1 MMTIDDISSWF
12 SGGVILR
19 IPKFFSPL
27 IKLVY
32 ITVVECDEDFI
43 AVTTRGW
50 GTEKYRAPCIEFSE
64 AIKKGEAANV
74 YQSSFATNMCTCGKF
89 LESIKKGSNVNAAR
103 WRCGRN
109 DYSLGFFRC
118 SLLSLRPHASST
130 HEEKLAPGFSSF
142 SRSTLASI
150 SAISSCGKRIAFLSD
165 LLFEFPV
172 AIANAHI
179 FLFGGSTPYNKKRHS
194 KTLDVGAHQ
203 NVRWAHTLSTGK
215 AQEIHK
221 ITKPGSASTLTGPLT
236 TNDRESIEAA
246 MLNHTTL
253 PQGWNTPTQTQPAFT
268 YVFVAIRR
276 TSPQLKH
283 EQRRVT
289 ACTEREARKILV
301 RDFIL
306 VLASRIAAQAVN
318 HG

>member
-1 MMTIDDISSWF
+1 MMTNDDVLSAMNLTKPDIGKYIAGTAGGFSAVIS
-12 SGGVILR
+12 
-19 IPKFFSPL
+19 
-27 IKLVY
+27 LVELSFA
-32 ITVVECDEDFI
+32 TS
-43 AVTTRGW
+43 TR
-50 GTEKYRAPCIEFSE
+50 AEFSE
-64 AIKKGEAANV
+64 A
-74 YQSSFATNMCTCGKF
+74 
-89 LESIKKGSNVNAAR
+89 IKKGSNVNAAR
-103 WRCGRN
+103 WKCGRAN
-109 DYSLGFFRC
+109 YSLGFFRC
-118 SLLSLRPHASST
+118 SFLSLRPHASST
-130 HEEKLAPGFSSF
+130 QEEKLAPGFSSF
-142 SRSTLASI
+142 SRSTLASM

-165 LLFEFPV
+165 LLLVFPV
-172 AIANAHI
+172 AIASAHI
-179 FLFGGSTPYNKKRHS
+179 FVCGGSTPYNKKRHS

-203 NVRWAHTLSTGK
+203 NVRWVHTLSTGK

-246 MLNHTTL
+246 MLNHTTH
-253 PQGWNTPTQTQPAFT
+253 PQGRNTHTQTQPAFT

-306 VLASRIAAQAVN
+306 VLASRIAAQVVS

>member
-1 MMTIDDISSWF
+1 MLNDDALSAMNLTKPDIGKYIAGTAGGF
-12 SGGVILR
+12 SAVIPFDGR
-19 IPKFFSPL
+19 RFA
-27 IKLVY
+27 
-32 ITVVECDEDFI
+32 TN
-43 AVTTRGW
+43 TR
-50 GTEKYRAPCIEFSE
+50 AEFSE
-64 AIKKGEAANV
+64 AIKKGEATNV
-74 YQSSFATNMCTCGKF
+74 YQASFVTNKCREFC
-89 LESIKKGSNVNAAR
+89 ESIKKGSNVNAAR
-103 WRCGRN
+103 WLSGWVN
-109 DYSLGFFRC
+109 YYLGFFRC
-118 SLLSLRPHASST
+118 SFLSLRPHASST
-130 HEEKLAPGFSSF
+130 QEEKLAPGFSSV
-142 SRSTLASI
+142 SRSMLASM

-165 LLFEFPV
+165 LLFVFPV
-172 AIANAHI
+172 AIASAHI
-179 FLFGGSTPYNKKRHS
+179 SVCGGSTPYNKKRHS

-246 MLNHTTL
+246 MLNHTTH
-253 PQGWNTPTQTQPAFT
+253 PQGWNTHTQAQPAFT

-283 EQRRVT
+283 EQRRVI